1 MNLEQ
6 EIVAREEELEKS
18 SPLVKSLY
26 GRLLVSDEVLTAKD
40 LASVLIEE
48 VQKVIPEE
56 DQGAD

>member
-40 LASVLIEE
+40 LASVLLEE

-56 DQGAD
+56 EQGAD